1 MHWFLKR
8 IIFHLRV
15 LHFYSI
21 GVIMTEQPTIAQVG
35 ATEEPVFDPVICY
48 VLVRVD
54 APDMQFGKVCAQ
66 VHHNGCELVETVMML
81 NDPGVNALYEE
92 WKEDRLFGTVLT
104 IGVEAAE
111 MRQFASFAT
120 ILGLHNAIT
129 HDPTYPMRYV
139 DGGQTRYV
147 TAPVDTCGF
156 IFGRKS
162 ECAKILGNKNLLSER
177 DIFETWKL
185 KER

>member
-1 MHWFLKR
+1 MSE
-8 IIFHLRV
+8 I
-15 LHFYSI
+15 
-21 GVIMTEQPTIAQVG
+21 PTIAEVG
-35 ATEEPVFDPVICY
+35 EPAPIDPVICY

-54 APDMQFGKVCAQ
+54 APDWNIGKFLAQ
-66 VHHNGCELVETVMML
+66 VHHNGCELTETVFAL
-81 NDPGVNALYEE
+81 NDPGVNALYAE
-92 WKEDRLFGTVLT
+92 WKEDRRFGTVLT
-104 IGVEAAE
+104 MAVEAAE
-111 MRQFASFAT
+111 MRQFMSFAT

-156 IFGRKS
+156 VFGRKS
-162 ECAKILGNKNLLSER
+162 ECAKILGNKNLMSER
-177 DIFETWKL
+177 DVYEMFKL